1 MPASDQTAKFDAF
14 NAWAERSGWP
24 LRCDGTIS
32 FDAPSLREALAV
44 WREKSTDRRWPS
56 RSDMTPRTMKN
67 FLADVAILDV
77 VHEADTV
84 RFRVRV
90 MGSALDRVFS
100 NAAGKFIDEI
110 VPPVLLPKWLA
121 SLNLVLD
128 IAGPV
133 RLTDRIQFR
142 KQDYYQSEEL
152 LAPLGN
158 TDDRPDAILCIIKI
172 GFAAKAAPSVPQ
184 TALG

>member
-1 MPASDQTAKFDAF
+1 MRANDPAAIFGAF
-14 NAWAERSGWP
+14 NACAQRSGWP
-24 LRCDGTIS
+24 LRCDETIT
-32 FDAPSLREALAV
+32 FDAPSLREAV
-44 WREKSTDRRWPS
+44 VMWREKAAHRRWPS
-56 RSDMTPRTMKN
+56 RSDLTPRVMKN
-67 FLADVAILDV
+67 FLTDVAILDL
-77 VHEADTV
+77 VHEADKV

-121 SLNLVLD
+121 SMNLVLD

-142 KQDYYQSEEL
+142 KQDYYQSEEF
-152 LAPLGN
+152 LAPLGDG
-158 TDDRPDAILCIIKI
+158 DDRPNAIFCVIKI
-172 GFAAKAAPSVPQ
+172 GFATTSSQGMAQ
-184 TALG
+184 TAAR